1 MDNLIRKKI
10 VLSLLDNDSK
20 SANEIANEIG
30 ESLPTVEEQLTTLVL
45 ENICEKVNQD
55 AVDHYV
61 VKNDIKTFTQLVKEF
76 LSDKEEHKEQI
87 KQFITSDYY
96 FNRINDELVDYV
108 LDRFYVDSVYHT
120 DEEKLVIK
128 RILLV
133 SPSALFFALHSNTAI
148 FNEMR
153 LGQEH
158 LDSSDETREWLTQIL
173 NSQFIT
179 PLLKNLIADIQ
190 IPAYY
195 ILYVKLGVR
204 VALVNTQVKL
214 ATLNESFVE
223 AVGKEYFSLFRATE
237 DIQTGQ
243 LLSTINP
250 MVFSDN
256 GIALMHLEEFQD
268 AHEHFD
274 KALVAVQDPIEKA
287 KVLNNK
293 GLAFLRSKQYQK
305 AIEPT
310 LRTCFDTFWYFY
322 DKPASRKDSHR
333 IGEIWSCELRFY
345 FPLVFFLVHLKLLT
359 QCRNHAGLRNKYR
372 NRKSEV
378 RSIGLNVLTKVLQ
391 KPDPIVIEQIAQHLG
406 SIGAIH
412 QTQPELNPG

>member
-1 MDNLIRKKI
+1 MDNFIRKKI

-20 SANEIANEIG
+20 SANEIANEVG
-30 ESLPTVEEQLTTLVL
+30 ESLPTVEEQLTTLVS

-55 AVDHYV
+55 EVDHYV

-190 IPAYY
+190 IPAYC

-204 VALVNTQVKL
+204 VTL
-214 ATLNESFVE
+214 ADISHN
-223 AVGKEYFSLFRATE
+223 GFR
-237 DIQTGQ
+237 
-243 LLSTINP
+243 P
-250 MVFSDN
+250 
-256 GIALMHLEEFQD
+256 
-268 AHEHFD
+268 
-274 KALVAVQDPIEKA
+274 
-287 KVLNNK
+287 NNN
-293 GLAFLRSKQYQK
+293 Q
-305 AIEPT
+305 
-310 LRTCFDTFWYFY
+310 
-322 DKPASRKDSHR
+322 
-333 IGEIWSCELRFY
+333 
-345 FPLVFFLVHLKLLT
+345 
-359 QCRNHAGLRNKYR
+359 
-372 NRKSEV
+372 
-378 RSIGLNVLTKVLQ
+378 
-391 KPDPIVIEQIAQHLG
+391 
-406 SIGAIH
+406 
-412 QTQPELNPG
+412 